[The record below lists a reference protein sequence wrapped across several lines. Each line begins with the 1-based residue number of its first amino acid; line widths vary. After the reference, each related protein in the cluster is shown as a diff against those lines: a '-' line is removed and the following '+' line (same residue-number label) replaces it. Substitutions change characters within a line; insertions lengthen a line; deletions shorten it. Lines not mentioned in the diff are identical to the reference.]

1 MERRTYVVF
10 VLLAIA
16 ALVTQALVWV
26 FVPREVESTFIGPP
40 RSDYQLTDFTLDALD
55 EQGHHAFTMVAP
67 RLVRSEGDGSIWVTT
82 PDYEIVDNSGNLWK
96 GKSQTAWVN
105 KDGSIM
111 KLNGDVDMHRIRTD
125 KVTPVKIV
133 TQDLTITTDPKSKDD
148 PQRPRDRRFETAAP
162 TTVTDPDTVVRGV
175 GMKAD
180 MAMKTVEFLADFH
193 STTQPDK
200 LGKSGGSR

>member
-1 MERRTYVVF
+1 MERRTYAIF
-10 VLLAIA
+10 TLLAIV
-16 ALVTQALVWV
+16 ALATQALVWV
-26 FVPREVESTFIGPP
+26 FVPREVESSFIGPP
-40 RSDYQLTDFTLDALD
+40 RSDYTLSDFTLDALD
-55 EQGHHAFTMVAP
+55 DEGRHSFTMVAP

-96 GKSQTAWVN
+96 GNSRSAWVN

-111 KLNGDVDMHRIRTD
+111 KLNGDVEMHRVKTA
-125 KVTPVKIV
+125 KVDPVEIV
-133 TQDLTITTDPKSKDD
+133 TEDLTVTVDPKSKDD
-148 PQRPRDRRFETAAP
+148 PQRQRERRFETAAP

-200 LGKSGGSR
+200 LRK